1 MFFGYPIAAAAEN
14 WLHECLCEMVLTV
27 HASLEAGEDVS
38 DWPAIIPAAHRAQ
51 LRPRWGLR
59 DRIQAYAVAA
69 AGLTAEQLVQVEVCL
84 IQQNDIADLLSC
96 AGDCEVIADLPAAIR
111 TPAEDLFTFAFELLD
126 DLGIRDTQ
134 YQQIYAVINPA
145 VCPFCGSEYF
155 DHPQSHREDL
165 DHYLAKTIYPFA
177 AANLRNLSPM
187 GKKCNGYKLQQDVLR
202 DAAGLRRQSF
212 DPYGNHNLR
221 VSLINSVPF
230 GGFEDQI
237 PQWQIDFIPDSP
249 ECVTWDAVFS
259 LRERIR
265 NDTLNKSFGSWLRQF
280 AVWFRRRKG
289 LADLT
294 DAKILESV
302 REYKEDLEIQGFEAR
317 LFLRFRVFEML
328 EAYCKQGHER
338 LIELLR
344 DVIMN
349 AVTS

>member
-145 VCPFCGSEYF
+145 VCPFCGSE
-155 DHPQSHREDL
+155 
-165 DHYLAKTIYPFA
+165 
-177 AANLRNLSPM
+177 
-187 GKKCNGYKLQQDVLR
+187 
-202 DAAGLRRQSF
+202 
-212 DPYGNHNLR
+212 
-221 VSLINSVPF
+221 
-230 GGFEDQI
+230 
-237 PQWQIDFIPDSP
+237 
-249 ECVTWDAVFS
+249 
-259 LRERIR
+259 
-265 NDTLNKSFGSWLRQF
+265 
-280 AVWFRRRKG
+280 
-289 LADLT
+289 
-294 DAKILESV
+294 
-302 REYKEDLEIQGFEAR
+302 
-317 LFLRFRVFEML
+317 
-328 EAYCKQGHER
+328 
-338 LIELLR
+338 
-344 DVIMN
+344 
-349 AVTS
+349 